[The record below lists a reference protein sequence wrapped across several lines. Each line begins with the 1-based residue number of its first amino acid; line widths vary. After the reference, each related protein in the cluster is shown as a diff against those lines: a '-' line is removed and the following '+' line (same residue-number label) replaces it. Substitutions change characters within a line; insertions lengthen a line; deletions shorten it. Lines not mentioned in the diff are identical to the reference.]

1 MNPMMAQYS
10 DSLVRVLG
18 HSLWQA
24 TVVCAVTWLVLRLLP
39 ARRSN
44 WRYGIAVTGLA
55 TVVVLTFATWS
66 WLQLDASEVAAPT
79 GSDSPMAFDQSHG
92 QDSIVAASIP
102 VEQSI
107 EQRSV
112 SIATHAKLRH
122 PLVIWLAGIW
132 LAGATAM
139 LVRGL
144 VGQLTVQAWVRQPAI
159 RLNVTPLELLIAELR
174 RALGLRRHV
183 RVMVSPRVSVPAIA
197 GLLCPVL
204 LVPPAML
211 TGIPLQQWQIVIA
224 HELAHVVRWDAIV
237 NLAQTVIESLLFF
250 NPAVWWL
257 SRQIRIEREACCDAL
272 AAHVCGQPILVAR
285 ALVDVAATVVKE
297 SSPQP
302 TGISPTMLAFADP
315 AEGGELSDRVRRLVD
330 PDKTPRVRVS
340 WAGVGAVLIAIILV
354 AIALQR
360 GTDLAVR
367 AAANWM
373 SPKDRVNK
381 LVQLEAKQN
390 GNFIPPASVSP
401 VQTGKDGTPTEG
413 AAPAEKIPVHLIVR
427 TDDGSEIGSR
437 MNLMAM
443 SHAGNSSSSSA
454 LGAPKD
460 AGAEYRKTLE
470 FSPCELRLAA
480 YLPGRAAAVS
490 PVVTLLPGDSEKTV
504 ELVLTR
510 GANVD
515 VLIQDESGKPI
526 PQAWLQRS
534 ESITVRGGSSS
545 FGSQEQQADP
555 QGRLRLEHIG
565 EADYSLAVQ
574 APGYQRVQM
583 KQHFRDPAEFTAESP
598 FVITLKAARP
608 TVVRVLDQATM
619 QPVSKALVRLCHRQS
634 ATNGMTYGWSRGAIT
649 PNQWSDFGT
658 TDETGRAVLD
668 QLEEGT
674 VYTFAIVAAG
684 YGLKIIETR
693 AGHSDQT
700 ILLSPP
706 LTISGQVTGALD
718 RLRKQT
724 DPKKAGYMISIHVSQ
739 GERWNDSRWMDVQP
753 DGTFTLDDLA
763 VGDHLMVSLPDERRD
778 YDLRGSLQDLK
789 LQIAASPEVSNAPRR
804 DVVIELTGTAEDAPA
819 RGSLYVSWQHPTLQV
834 VDIQNGPLQVS
845 ENQIRLKAL
854 VGARLSV
861 REHNLVGYRIQPQ
874 EQIVVGPGTEPL
886 IIDVPTTPTGGIYG
900 AILRADGSPAERAFV
915 TIFATRLP
923 RTEKDHRRI
932 NPSSSSGGSQYL
944 RNVPLGGRYCVLARE
959 ESSAGYVWT
968 LSEEVE
974 IGDSNAIA
982 KVDLRLPPGRNFKIK
997 VTDEQQQ
1004 PVIDQ
1009 HVDLEVSFHDKA
1021 TSAGLSFVLPG
1032 ETDDTG
1038 VADFGHVS
1046 LDEPLGRIKLTATVS
1061 ARPQKFRGKSMV
1073 ISNGP
1078 PVVLQLK
1085 KGVTGSGVLIDIA
1098 TNRPV
1103 PNADIRLIPRD
1114 FNEADFKGNVTTR
1127 TDAQGRFQFDGLEP
1141 IDYQGIVEGASP
1153 KGTVVTPVGRGL
1165 QFQYPQGVTQFILH
1179 AGPNP
1184 IPARWEAVLHPNSGL
1199 RPIE

>member
-24 TVVCAVTWLVLRLLP
+24 TAICAVTWLALRLLP

-66 WLQLDASEVAAPT
+66 WLQLDAAEVAAPT
-79 GSDSPMAFDQSHG
+79 RSNPQIASDQPPT
-92 QDSIVAASIP
+92 QDSIIATAMPAERSS
-102 VEQSI
+102 EL
-107 EQRSV
+107 RSV
-112 SIATHAKLRH
+112 SSTTHTKLRH
-122 PLVIWLAGIW
+122 PLVNWLAGIW
-132 LAGATAM
+132 LAVATLM

-144 VGQLTVQAWVRQPAI
+144 VGQLTVQAWVRQPVI
-159 RLNVTPLELLIAELR
+159 PLNVTPLEHLIAELR

-197 GLLCPVL
+197 GILCPVL

-211 TGIPLQQWQIVIA
+211 TGIPLQQWQIVIV

-237 NLAQTVIESLLFF
+237 NLAQTVVEAMLFF

-257 SRQIRIEREACCDAL
+257 SRQIRNEREACCDAL
-272 AAHVCGQPILVAR
+272 AAQVCGQPILVAR
-285 ALVDVAATVVKE
+285 TLVDVAATMVKE
-297 SSPQP
+297 SGPQSVA
-302 TGISPTMLAFADP
+302 ISPTMLAFADP
-315 AEGGELSDRVRRLVD
+315 AEGGELSDRVRRLVE

-340 WAGVGAVLIAIILV
+340 WAGVGAVLISIILV
-354 AIALQR
+354 AVVLQR

-367 AAANWM
+367 AAAHWM
-373 SPKDRVNK
+373 SPKDRIDK
-381 LVQLEAKQN
+381 LVQLEAEQN
-390 GNFIPPASVSP
+390 GNFIPPANAAP
-401 VQTGKDGTPTEG
+401 VQTGKDGKPSEG
-413 AAPAEKIPVHLIVR
+413 PAPAEKIPVHLIVR
-427 TDDGSEIGSR
+427 TDDGSAIGSR

-470 FSPCELRLAA
+470 FRPCELRLAA

-510 GANVD
+510 GANVE

-534 ESITVRGGSSS
+534 ESITVRSGSSS
-545 FGSQEQQADP
+545 FGSQDQQADS

-565 EADYSLAVQ
+565 ETDYSLAVQ

-583 KQHFRDPAEFTAESP
+583 KQHFRDSGEFTTESP
-598 FVITLKAARP
+598 FIITLKAARP
-608 TVVRVLDQATM
+608 TIVHVLDQTTM
-619 QPVSKALVRLCHRQS
+619 QPVPKALVRLCHRQS
-634 ATNGMTYGWSRGAIT
+634 ASNGMTYGWSRGAIT

-658 TDETGRAVLD
+658 TDEAGRAVLD
-668 QLEEGT
+668 QLEDGT

-684 YGLKIIETR
+684 YGLKIFETR

-700 ILLSPP
+700 VLLSPP
-706 LTISGQVTGALD
+706 LSVSGQVTGALD
-718 RLRKQT
+718 RLSQQT
-724 DPKKAGYMISIHVSQ
+724 DPKKVGYKISVHVTQ
-739 GERWNDSRWMDVQP
+739 GDHWNDSRWIDVQP

-763 VGDHLMVSLPDERRD
+763 VGDHLMVSLPDDRRD
-778 YDLRGSLQDLK
+778 YDLKGSLQDLK

-819 RGSLYVSWQHPTLQV
+819 RGSLYVSWQHPTLKV
-834 VDIQNGPLQVS
+834 VDIQNGPLPVN
-845 ENQIRLKAL
+845 ENRIRLKAL

-861 REHNLVGYRIQPQ
+861 REHNLVGYRIQPL
-874 EQIVVGPGTEPL
+874 EQIVVGPGSEPL
-886 IIDVPTTPTGGIYG
+886 IIAVPTTPTGGIYG

-932 NPSSSSGGSQYL
+932 NPSSSTGGSQYL

-959 ESSAGYVWT
+959 ASSSGTVWT
-968 LSEEVE
+968 VSEEVE

-982 KVDLRLPPGRNFKIK
+982 KVDLRLPPGRNLKIK
-997 VTDEQQQ
+997 VTDEQHQ
-1004 PVIDQ
+1004 PVVEQQI
-1009 HVDLEVSFHDKA
+1009 DLEISFHDKA
-1021 TSAGLSFVLPG
+1021 TSAGLSFDLHG

-1038 VADFGHVS
+1038 VADFGRVS
-1046 LDEPLGRIKLTATVS
+1046 LDEPLGRIKLTASVS
-1061 ARPQKFRGKSMV
+1061 APPQKFRGQFMV
-1073 ISNGP
+1073 ISSAA

-1085 KGVTGSGVLIDIA
+1085 MGVIGSGLLIDTA

-1114 FNEADFKGNVTTR
+1114 FNQAEFKGNVTTR

-1141 IDYQGIVEGASP
+1141 IDYQGFVEGASP

-1165 QFQYPQGVTQFILH
+1165 QFQYPQGVTQFILQ
-1179 AGPNP
+1179 AGPNHSP
-1184 IPARWEAVLHPNSGL
+1184 VRWEAVLHPNSGL
-1199 RPIE
+1199 RPLE